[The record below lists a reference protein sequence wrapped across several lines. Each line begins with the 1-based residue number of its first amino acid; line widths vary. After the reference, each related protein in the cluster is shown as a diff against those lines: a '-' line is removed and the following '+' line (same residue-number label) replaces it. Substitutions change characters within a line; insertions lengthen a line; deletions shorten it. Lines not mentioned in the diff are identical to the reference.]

1 MVPSTYKQLT
11 SQHLFDLWDAIGF
24 EHELKNFPQKTRVR
38 LIRALWKVPGDEL
51 ASGCSAAEGRPFL
64 FMAREPEAQPGG
76 LTVGDHIRF
85 CFCLEFSLAG
95 YEGSEF
101 TLKLLGLKGGLISL
115 LSISTRLKRRVK
127 DELPATG
134 CLRSVWLTFG
144 RGKDSF
150 QVYQECKGH
159 MESSQVISKS
169 SVKEVS

>member
-11 SQHLFDLWDAIGF
+11 SQCLFDLWDAIGF

-38 LIRALWKVPGDEL
+38 LIRVLWKVPGDEL
-51 ASGCSAAEGRPFL
+51 ASGCSAADGRPFL

-76 LTVGDHIRF
+76 LTVGDHIHF

-127 DELPATG
+127 DMSCLPLGVYAVFG
-134 CLRSVWLTFG
+134 WLLAEGRIHFRSI
-144 RGKDSF
+144 K
-150 QVYQECKGH
+150 
-159 MESSQVISKS
+159 
-169 SVKEVS
+169 SVKATWNLSK